1 MVSPSTPPQVNILF
15 ENEWLVVVDKPAGQA
30 VIPGRNLG
38 DEIPPLVETVSK
50 KIGKKAYVVHRL
62 DRETSGLVLF
72 AKDAPTHREICQ
84 QWENREVLKIY
95 RALVWGTLAQDE
107 GRIEFSLKA
116 FGSGRMGV
124 DPKGKASLTR
134 YRVLQTFSRSSLLEV
149 KPETG
154 RRHQI
159 RVHLYHLGCPV
170 MGDPLYGKD
179 RPVGGAPRLML
190 HAAQVSL
197 NFQGRDLTLV
207 CKLGDDFEEV
217 LKKERE
223 LGGNGP
229 VMI

>member
-1 MVSPSTPPQVNILF
+1 MVSSPKVQVLF
-15 ENEWLVVVDKPAGQA
+15 ENDHLIAVDKPAGQT

-38 DEIPPLVETVSK
+38 EGIPPLVEAVSK

-72 AKDAPTHREICQ
+72 AKDAPAHREICL

-95 RALVWGTLAQDE
+95 RALVLGIPPQTE
-107 GRIEFSLKA
+107 GRIEFFLKA

-159 RVHLYHLGCPV
+159 RVHLYHLGFPV
-170 MGDPLYGKD
+170 MGDPLYGKE
-179 RPVGGAPRLML
+179 RPVGGSPRLML

-207 CKLGDDFEEV
+207 CKPGDDFEEV
-217 LKKERE
+217 LKKEAE

-229 VMI
+229 VMM